1 MSGNLYLCATPIGNL
16 EDITLRVIRTLKE
29 VDLIATEDTRH
40 SIKLLNHYD
49 IKTPMTSY
57 HEHNKE
63 DKGLYLIKE
72 MEAGKNIALITD
84 AGTPAISDPGE
95 ELVRQAYEAGIEVTS
110 LPGAC
115 ALVTALTISGL
126 STRRFCFEGF
136 LPSKNKDRNKILE
149 ILREETRT
157 IILYEAP
164 HRLKKTLKELY
175 EKLGN
180 RNIALV
186 KELTKLHEYAFNTSL
201 SEAIDFYQE
210 ETPRG
215 EFVLLIEGKSIEEI
229 EEEKESQWKSISVQ
243 DHMEIYLSNG
253 LSKKDSMKAVAKD
266 RGESKREIYRKL
278 LDDEGRD

>member
-1 MSGNLYLCATPIGNL
+1 
-16 EDITLRVIRTLKE
+16 
-29 VDLIATEDTRH
+29 
-40 SIKLLNHYD
+40 
-49 IKTPMTSY
+49 
-57 HEHNKE
+57 
-63 DKGLYLIKE
+63 

>member
-1 MSGNLYLCATPIGNL
+1 MSGILYLCATPIGNL
-16 EDITLRVIRTLKE
+16 EDITLRVIKTLKE
-29 VDLIATEDTRH
+29 VDLIAAEDTRH

-72 MEAGKNIALITD
+72 MKAGKNIALITD

-95 ELVRQAYEAGIEVTS
+95 ELVRQAYEAGIKVTS

-115 ALVTALTISGL
+115 ALITALTISGL
-126 STRRFCFEGF
+126 STGRFCFEGF
-136 LPSKNKDRNKILE
+136 LPSKKRDRSKLLE

-164 HRLKKTLKELY
+164 HRLKKTLKELHDS
-175 EKLGN
+175 LGN

-186 KELTKLHEYAFNTSL
+186 KELTKLHEEAFNTSL
-201 SEAIDFYQE
+201 LQAIDFYHE
-210 ETPRG
+210 KTPRG

-229 EEEKESQWKSISVQ
+229 EEEKESQWKRISVQ
-243 DHMEIYLSNG
+243 DHMEIYLSKG
-253 LSKKDSMKAVAKD
+253 LNKKDSMKAVAKD
-266 RGESKREIYRKL
+266 RGKGKREVYRKL
-278 LDDEGRD
+278 LEDERRD

>member
-1 MSGNLYLCATPIGNL
+1 MSGILYLCATPIGNL
-16 EDITLRVIRTLKE
+16 EDITLRVIKTLKE
-29 VDLIATEDTRH
+29 VDLIAAEDTRH

-72 MEAGKNIALITD
+72 MKAGKNIALITD

-95 ELVRQAYEAGIEVTS
+95 ELVRQAYEAGIKVTS

-115 ALVTALTISGL
+115 ALITALTISGL
-126 STRRFCFEGF
+126 STGRFCFEGF
-136 LPSKNKDRNKILE
+136 LPSKKRDRSKLLE

-164 HRLKKTLKELY
+164 HRLKKTLKELHDS
-175 EKLGN
+175 LGN

-186 KELTKLHEYAFNTSL
+186 KELTKLHEEAFNTSL
-201 SEAIDFYQE
+201 LQAIDFYHE
-210 ETPRG
+210 KTPRG

-229 EEEKESQWKSISVQ
+229 EEEKESQWKRISVQ
-243 DHMEIYLSNG
+243 DHMEIYLSKG
-253 LSKKDSMKAVAKD
+253 LNKKDSMKAVAKD
-266 RGESKREIYRKL
+266 RGKGKREIYRKL
-278 LDDEGRD
+278 LDNERRD